1 MTEVRISLNRSPLPA
16 TERDAIVDNPVF
28 GQSFTNHMVT
38 MRFTD
43 GHWSDLEL
51 TPFGP
56 MSLSPATLALHY
68 GQSIFEALKAYRL
81 ADGSPALFRPSSN
94 AARMAASATRI
105 AMPELPADA
114 FETACALL
122 VEADRDWIPDAD
134 GAALYVRP
142 FMFASEPHL
151 SVRPAT
157 EYMFVVIACPVASYF
172 DSGASAITVAV
183 ESRDVRATAGGT
195 GAAKFSGNYAAGFAA
210 HGRAGQAGH
219 DQVMWLDAAEHRWV
233 EELNAMNV
241 MFVWNRSGRTVLST
255 PPLTGT
261 ILGGVTRESLLRLAA
276 DLDPKGPGAAG
287 SRPAGTLVY
296 QVTEE
301 RVSIDMIRS
310 GIAEG
315 SLLEIFACGTAAVI
329 APIGRL
335 VIDDETLTVGSG
347 GPGEV
352 TMGLRQRLLDV
363 QHGRVA
369 DTHGWMTRVDTAL
382 SSSGI
387 DPRSLHL
394 DH

>member
-1 MTEVRISLNRSPLPA
+1 MTEVHISLNRSPLPA
-16 TERDAIVDNPVF
+16 TKRYAIVDNPVF
-28 GQSFTNHMVT
+28 GQSFTDHMVT

-43 GHWSDLEL
+43 GRWSDLEL
-51 TPFGP
+51 SPFGP

-81 ADGSPALFRPSSN
+81 ADGTPALFRPSSN

-210 HGRAGQAGH
+210 HGRAGEAGH

-276 DLDPKGPGAAG
+276 DLDLEGPGAAG
-287 SRPAGTLVY
+287 SHPAGTLVDE
-296 QVTEE
+296 VTEE

-310 GIAEG
+310 GIEDG

-335 VIDDETLTVGSG
+335 VIDDETLTIGSG

-352 TMGLRQRLLDV
+352 TVGLRQKLLDV
-363 QHGRVA
+363 QHGRAA
-369 DTHGWMTRVDTAL
+369 DTRGWMTRVDTVL
-382 SSSGI
+382 TSSGI

-394 DH
+394 DQ